1 MISYIFRCLK
11 CLDMSVV
18 KHMCRR
24 LLCSELSFC
33 LKYSCWVTWQRN
45 GSKIWV
51 TWLYFF
57 GYTSFVEQ
65 SSLLRELCFSVF
77 FICNSHKIVGF
88 VKSSGVPPPLP
99 PLLVIR
105 RDLSLPCFCHYSGRS
120 LNLWLNVKASSFI
133 GWVTSYSCKTCSSL
147 LLRCP

>member
-1 MISYIFRCLK
+1 MFENGNSYAFMISYIFRCLK

-18 KHMCRR
+18 KHMCCR

-65 SSLLRELCFSVF
+65 SSLLRVLCFSVF
-77 FICNSHKIVGF
+77 FICNRNKIVGF
-88 VKSSGVPPPLP
+88 VQSGWVPPPSWLSKGI
-99 PLLVIR
+99 LV
-105 RDLSLPCFCHYSGRS
+105 CHAIAITVGAHWIY
-120 LNLWLNVKASSFI
+120 
-133 GWVTSYSCKTCSSL
+133 GWM
-147 LLRCP
+147 